1 MENVIKNRPSV
12 GDIMVIIDG
21 KERFISGANATK
33 AFIDT
38 QNAVG
43 VVYQVQGNNFKYVG
57 GVNNVTKPFSC
68 VADYEITAI
77 PPINSVCEVVLN
89 SVSKGSFTY
98 TESSGTI
105 AGFADQLN
113 GFLNG
118 AAPKWEAYT
127 NAGHSYLQMKTY
139 DAYEGNVSITGVT
152 LVKLIAS
159 ELASYTIPTARNQ
172 VKQIDTYHGMNRSR
186 LEAWATN
193 NAAAENNPSTEMNGT
208 TQLYAIFPCSK
219 AYYDGVLGGGLRANF
234 ATYAL
239 YLDACMVRLRELG
252 HGIMKYR
259 DGKILT
265 NLLKDKK
272 VLKAGVLTPAYSF
285 VDWCVNYDSGV
296 SGYGAGTFYAPS
308 VYEGGNLMSDEA
320 LNLVNVALTKKTGWS
335 QISQADD
342 RWFCGRNSSD
352 SAWFYYSYGILL
364 SGCFYGGLSCSAVSA
379 SKIKN

>member
-1 MENVIKNRPSV
+1 MENVIKNRPAV

-21 KERFISGANATK
+21 KERFINGANATK

-43 VVYQVQGNNFKYVG
+43 VVYHVQGNNFKYVG
-57 GVNNVTKPFSC
+57 GVNNVSKQFSC
-68 VADYEITAI
+68 VADYVIIAI

-89 SVSKGSFTY
+89 GVSKGSFTY

-105 AGFADQLN
+105 AGFANQLN

-139 DAYEGNVSITGVT
+139 DDYEGTVSITGVT

-159 ELASYTIPTARNQ
+159 ELAAYTVTTARNQ
-172 VKQIDTYHGMNRSR
+172 IKQITTYHGINRSS

-193 NAAAENNPSTEMNGT
+193 NAAAGNNPSTEMNGT
-208 TQLYAIFPCSK
+208 TQLYVTYPCSK
-219 AYYDGVLGGGLRANF
+219 AYYDGVLGGGLRANY

-259 DGKILT
+259 DGRVLT

-320 LNLVNVALTKKTGWS
+320 LTLVNIALTKKTGWS
-335 QISQADD
+335 QISQTVH
-342 RWFCGRNSSD
+342 RWFCGRRSSNNE
-352 SAWFYYSYGILL
+352 WYYSSNGILDDGYFV
-364 SGCFYGGLSCSAVSA
+364 SSFSCSAVSA
-379 SKIKN
+379 SQIKN

>member
-1 MENVIKNRPSV
+1 M
-12 GDIMVIIDG
+12 
-21 KERFISGANATK
+21 
-33 AFIDT
+33 
-38 QNAVG
+38 
-43 VVYQVQGNNFKYVG
+43 
-57 GVNNVTKPFSC
+57 
-68 VADYEITAI
+68 
-77 PPINSVCEVVLN
+77 
-89 SVSKGSFTY
+89 SKGIFTY

-127 NAGHSYLQMKTY
+127 NAGKSYLQMKTY
-139 DAYEGNVSITGVT
+139 DTYEGTVSITGVT

-159 ELASYTIPTARNQ
+159 ELYPYTISTARNQ
-172 VKQIDTYHGMNRSR
+172 VKQITTYHGINRSR

-193 NAAAENNPSTEMNGT
+193 NADSGNNPSTEMNGT
-208 TQLYAIFPCSK
+208 TQLYATLPCSK

-239 YLDACMVRLRELG
+239 YLDACMVRLRELD

-259 DGKILT
+259 DGRVLT

-296 SGYGAGTFYAPS
+296 GGYGAGTFYAPS
-308 VYEGGNLMSDEA
+308 VYEGGNFMSDEV

-335 QISQADD
+335 QISNSAG
-342 RWFCGRNSSD
+342 RWFVVVFSSYV
-352 SAWFYYSYGILL
+352 AWTIYSYGILYGYNSLFFNSFVVRL
-364 SGCFYGGLSCSAVSA
+364 SQLPKYYF
-379 SKIKN
+379 NT

>member
-1 MENVIKNRPSV
+1 MENVIKNRPAV

-21 KERFISGANATK
+21 KQRFINGANATK

-43 VVYQVQGNNFKYVG
+43 VVYHVQGNNFKYVG
-57 GVNNVTKPFSC
+57 GVNNVTKQFSC

-77 PPINSVCEVVLN
+77 PPTNSVCEVVLN

-105 AGFADQLN
+105 AGFANQLN

-127 NAGHSYLQMKTY
+127 NAGKSYLQMKTY
-139 DAYEGNVSITGVT
+139 DENEGTVSITGVT

-159 ELASYTIPTARNQ
+159 ELASFTVDIARNQ
-172 VKQIDTYHGMNRSR
+172 VKQQTVYHGINRSC

-193 NAAAENNPSTEMNGT
+193 SASPYNNPSTEMNGT
-208 TQLYAIFPCSK
+208 TQLYVTFPCSK
-219 AYYDGVLGGGLRANF
+219 AYYDGVLGGGLRANY

-239 YLDACMVRLRELG
+239 YLDACMVRLRELD

-259 DGKILT
+259 DGRVLT
-265 NLLKDKK
+265 NLVKDKK

-296 SGYGAGTFYAPS
+296 GGYGAGTFYAPS
-308 VYEGGNLMSDEA
+308 VYEGCNLMSDEA
-320 LNLVNVALTKKTGWS
+320 LTLVNVALTKKTGWS
-335 QISQADD
+335 QISNSDI
-342 RWFCGRNSSD
+342 RWFCGRQSSY
-352 SAWFYYSYGILL
+352 SAWNYSINGMLNDSYFYND
-364 SGCFYGGLSCSAVSA
+364 FSCSAVSA

>member
-1 MENVIKNRPSV
+1 MENVIKNRPAV

-21 KERFISGANATK
+21 KQRFINGANATK

-57 GVNNVTKPFSC
+57 GVNNVSKQFSC

-127 NAGHSYLQMKTY
+127 NAGKSYLQMKTY
-139 DAYEGNVSITGVT
+139 DENEEAATIASTT
-152 LVKLIAS
+152 LVKLVAS
-159 ELASYTIPTARNQ
+159 ELASYTISTARNQ
-172 VKQIDTYHGMNRSR
+172 VKQIATYHSMNRSR

-193 NAAAENNPSTEMNGT
+193 NADPNNNPSTEMNGT
-208 TQLYAIFPCSK
+208 TQLYVTYPCSK

-234 ATYAL
+234 ATYTL

-259 DGKILT
+259 DGRVLT

-285 VDWCVNYDSGV
+285 VDWCVNYNSGV

-308 VYEGGNLMSDEA
+308 VYEGGNLMSDEV
-320 LNLVNVALTKKTGWS
+320 LTLVNVALTKKTGWS
-335 QISQADD
+335 QISNSAN
-342 RWFCGRNSSD
+342 RWFCGRHPSSL
-352 SAWFYYSYGILL
+352 AWYYSGSGIL
-364 SGCFYGGLSCSAVSA
+364 SSRNFYNEFVCSAVSA

>member
-1 MENVIKNRPSV
+1 MENVIKNRPAV

-21 KERFISGANATK
+21 KERFINGANATK

-43 VVYQVQGNNFKYVG
+43 VVYEVAGNNFKYVG
-57 GVNNVTKPFSC
+57 GVNNVSKQFSC

-127 NAGHSYLQMKTY
+127 NSGKSYLQMKTY
-139 DAYEGNVSITGVT
+139 DAYEGTVSITGVT

-159 ELASYTIPTARNQ
+159 ELAPYTVTIARNQ
-172 VKQIDTYHGMNRSR
+172 VKQQATYHGINRSG

-193 NAAAENNPSTEMNGT
+193 NADPNNNPSTEMNGT
-208 TQLYAIFPCSK
+208 TQLYATFPCSK

-239 YLDACMVRLRELG
+239 YLDACMVRLRELD

-259 DGKILT
+259 DGRVLT

-296 SGYGAGTFYAPS
+296 AGYGAGTFYAPS

-320 LNLVNVALTKKTGWS
+320 LTLVNIALTKRTGWR
-335 QISQADD
+335 QICQTAD
-342 RWFCGRNSSD
+342 RWFCGRYSSD
-352 SAWFYYSYGILL
+352 VAWNYIDRGLL
-364 SGCFYGGLSCSAVSA
+364 NDG
-379 SKIKN
+379 N